1 MEPKKNPK
9 VDVGKRR
16 GLFLEIGLVV
26 ALVFVIA
33 AFSISQSEKVIDT
46 SGIFQGN
53 IDEIEMVEITM
64 EEPPKQETVQQ
75 TINVIADFID
85 VVKNDT
91 KITTNFDF
99 VEFAEDEIVL
109 TQVAVE
115 VEEIEE
121 DAPLYTAEVMPSF
134 QGGGLPEFR
143 NWVQRRIV
151 YPDAA
156 RENGIQGT
164 VNVVFV
170 IERDGSLTNIQVVRS
185 PDKTLSDAAVKVLQ
199 TSPKWEPARQRN
211 VPVRLRYNMP
221 IEFTLQ

>member
-9 VDVGKRR
+9 VDVGKRK

-26 ALVFVIA
+26 ALAFVIG
-33 AFSISQSEKVIDT
+33 AFSISQKEKVIDT

-75 TINVIADFID
+75 TINVIADILN

-91 KITTNFDF
+91 KITTTFDF
-99 VEFAEDEIVL
+99 VDFSEDEIVL
-109 TQVAVE
+109 TQVGVE

-121 DAPLYTAEVMPSF
+121 DAPLYFAEQMPTF

-143 NWVQRRIV
+143 NWVQRKV
-151 YPDAA
+151 NYPDAA

-164 VNVVFV
+164 VNVMFV

-185 PDKTLSDAAVKVLQ
+185 PDKLLSDAAIKALQ
-199 TSPKWEPARQRN
+199 QSPKWEPARQRN
-211 VPVRLRYNMP
+211 VPVRLRYSMP